1 MLSKT
6 VIDDSILKDYQ
17 ATVARLKRGEFLFH
31 QGDMATFF
39 YIVKA
44 GKVKMLTYNEEG
56 REFVQGYFTEG
67 QSFGEPPFFNR
78 VPYPAS
84 AAAVTEAE
92 IWKCAYEPFMNLL
105 RDHFEIHLG
114 ITQALSGRLLYKAM
128 MLSEI
133 AVEEAEHRLKTL
145 IEYFEHND
153 TQRATGT
160 PFPVP
165 FTRQQLADM
174 TGLRVETVIRSIKS
188 MEHQSLLSL
197 DEGGKIFWQGT
208 KSRKE

>member
-1 MLSKT
+1 
-6 VIDDSILKDYQ
+6 
-17 ATVARLKRGEFLFH
+17 
-31 QGDMATFF
+31 
-39 YIVKA
+39 
-44 GKVKMLTYNEEG
+44 MLTYNEDG

-84 AAAVTEAE
+84 AAAVTDAE
-92 IWKCAYEPFMNLL
+92 VWRCPYAPFMNLL
-105 RDHFEIHLG
+105 RDHFEVHLG

-133 AVEEAEHRLKTL
+133 AVEEADHRLKTL
-145 IEYFEHND
+145 IEYFARNTDDVKQGEPY
-153 TQRATGT
+153 R
-160 PFPVP
+160 VP

-188 MEHQSLLSL
+188 MEQQRLLL
-197 DEGGKIFWQGT
+197 IDEGGKIIWN
-208 KSRKE
+208 RKNT

>member
-1 MLSKT
+1 MEPM
-6 VIDDSILKDYQ
+6 INQEILARYH
-17 ATVARLKRGEFLFH
+17 ATLLKLKKGEFLFH
-31 QGDMATFF
+31 QGDTASFF
-39 YIVKA
+39 HIVRH

-56 REFVQGYFTEG
+56 REFVQGYFTDG

-84 AAAVTEAE
+84 ASAVTDAE
-92 IWKCAYEPFMNLL
+92 VWRCPYEPFMNLL

-133 AVEEAEHRLKTL
+133 AVEEADHRLKTL
-145 IEYFEHND
+145 IDYFKKSDSQQLPDE
-153 TQRATGT
+153 
-160 PFPVP
+160 PYKVP

-188 MEHQSLLSL
+188 MEQQQLLSL
-197 DEGGKIFWQGT
+197 DEGGKIIWHGIT
-208 KSRKE
+208 KRKE